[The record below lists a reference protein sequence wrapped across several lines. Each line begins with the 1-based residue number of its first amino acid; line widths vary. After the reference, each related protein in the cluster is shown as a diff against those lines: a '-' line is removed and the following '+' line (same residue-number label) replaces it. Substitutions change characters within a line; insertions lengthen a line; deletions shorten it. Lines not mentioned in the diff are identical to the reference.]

1 MDRITVAKRKRLMSK
16 VKNKNTDIERKLRK
30 ILWDNKL
37 RYRKHY
43 KILGRPDIAFPGYK
57 IAIFCD
63 GNFWH
68 GKQFAREGKK
78 YNDYWFEKIS
88 QNIKRDR
95 FVTRSLEKSGWKVIR
110 FWKDE
115 IKEHPTKCL
124 ATVLQAVHERKIQK
138 LLINNQNQS
147 AQNHYNAKQ

>member
-1 MDRITVAKRKRLMSK
+1 MDRITVTKRKKLMSK
-16 VKNKNTDIERKLRK
+16 VKSKDTDIELKLRK

-43 KILGRPDIAFPGYK
+43 KILGRPDIAFPRYK

-78 YNDYWFEKIS
+78 YNDLWFEKIS

-115 IKEHPTKCL
+115 IKEQPTKCL
-124 ATVLQAVHERKIQK
+124 VLILQAIHECKIQK
-138 LLINNQNQS
+138 LLTNNQNPS
-147 AQNHYNAKQ
+147 A